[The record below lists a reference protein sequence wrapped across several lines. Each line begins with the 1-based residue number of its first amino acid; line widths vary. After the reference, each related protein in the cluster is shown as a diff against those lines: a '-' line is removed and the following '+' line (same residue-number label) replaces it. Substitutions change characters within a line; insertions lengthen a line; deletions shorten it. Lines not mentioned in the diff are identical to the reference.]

1 MDLGLAGKTVAITGS
16 TGGVGTALVN
26 LLAQERARL
35 VLIGGQSERLKSLA
49 ASPTSAGTIVGAVA
63 GDFRR
68 NSDRR
73 ACTSALLD
81 LAQLDGFVFLP
92 AELRTDTFS
101 DARPSEIR
109 ETFDVN
115 LFAAIELAQAALS
128 RASSTAS
135 FVFASSVDA
144 HRHPRHTP
152 SASYDSS
159 KRALESV
166 AESIAVEAGSRGIR
180 SNCIIPGLVRTPM
193 TEDLF
198 STQFQLERDQFLAS
212 VPLGRAGT
220 PTEVATLIVLLLS
233 PASSYLTGACIP
245 VDGGFLSQGL

>member
-1 MDLGLAGKTVAITGS
+1 MDLALAGKTIAISGS
-16 TGGVGTALVN
+16 TSGIGSALAALLDGERTHLLLVGG
-26 LLAQERARL
+26 RA
-35 VLIGGQSERLKSLA
+35 ERLNALADSLA
-49 ASPTSAGTIVGAVA
+49 PGTIVGVVA
-63 GDFRR
+63 GDLRR
-68 NSDRR
+68 DSDRR
-73 ACTSALLD
+73 ACASALLD

-101 DARPSEIR
+101 EARPSEVR
-109 ETFDVN
+109 ETFEVN
-115 LFAAIELAQAALS
+115 VFAAMELAQAALS
-128 RASSTAS
+128 KASSTAS
-135 FVFASSVDA
+135 FVFVSSIDA

-159 KRALESV
+159 KRALESL

-193 TEDLF
+193 TEDFF
-198 STQFQLERDQFLAS
+198 SAQFQREHDRLLEA
-212 VPLGRAGT
+212 VPLGRPGT
-220 PTEVATLIVLLLS
+220 PTEIANLLIFLLS